1 MALPSVPSGVVT
13 YWAYDAHI
21 PGGPPVLLAELP
33 LTGVSFSSR
42 LNSPGS
48 FNGSLNL
55 NDPKVLGAVS
65 SGATTPGRTLLFVD
79 MDGTIVWGGILWTRT
94 YDNQD
99 NVLQVGGSEAWSYF
113 QQRVQAADY
122 SLPPTS
128 DKHGGGPTFWVG
140 SPDAASYAIS
150 AQIVSDS
157 CAQLIGG
164 VNYCMFSGWYANN
177 GGASSLYNGAI
188 NLWVTGSPVLIYPSF
203 PIQQYQVVDD
213 IVTELAQTGYT
224 VGFDWAVDWTWSAG
238 TGSEPIATLNFHFP
252 YRGRAVSATG
262 FGIDTALSVP
272 YTWPEDATQM
282 ADQVY
287 GLATGAGGYVEI
299 QNQPSS
305 MTSGWPLLEKV
316 NTYSQTNDQQ
326 SLSGS
331 VTDDLDIAQLP
342 VITPTFVCPLYGE
355 GAQIDLREV
364 LMGDEV
370 QIFIDPDP
378 RFPAGYSGTNPLRI
392 TGTDITIADEGLS
405 TVQFTCTIP
414 PLLAADPPS
423 WGSTLPNGSGQWS
436 TTVPTGG
443 SHIDTGPHGGT
454 PLRNFPT
461 NSISFLRWAFVMPGG
476 ALAVT
481 TTPALTLQ
489 VFDSVGNEM
498 VYTDFAGWFLQPVSP
513 AITGIAVNPHGSMII
528 DGDAL
533 PGVPP
538 YHFNGSSTVSPITA
552 VLTILTWSKTSG
564 NDTLVAYA
572 RYFTKNGN
580 DSYISWT
587 QDSSMNSGYNY
598 M

>member
-13 YWAYDAHI
+13 YWAYDSHI
-21 PGGPPVLLAELP
+21 PGGPPVLIGELP

-48 FNGSLNL
+48 FNGSMNL
-55 NDPKVLGAVS
+55 NDPKVEALV
-65 SGATTPGRTLLFVD
+65 GATTPGRTLLIAD
-79 MDGTIVWGGILWTRT
+79 MDGSIVWGGIIWTRS

-113 QQRVQAADY
+113 QQRAQAADY
-122 SLPPTS
+122 SLAPTQNLN
-128 DKHGGGPTFWVG
+128 GGAPTWWTTN
-140 SPDAASYAIS
+140 PDASYHQA
-150 AQIVSDS
+150 AQMVSDA
-157 CAQLIGG
+157 CGVKIGG
-164 VNYCMFSGWYANN
+164 VNYCMFTSWYANN
-177 GGASSLYNGAI
+177 GGASSLYNGAV
-188 NLWVTGSPVLIYPSF
+188 NTWVTGSPVLIFPSF
-203 PIQQYQVVDD
+203 PIQQYQVIDD
-213 IVTELAQTGYT
+213 IVTSLAQTGYT
-224 VGFDWAVDWTWSAG
+224 VGFDWAVDWSWSSG
-238 TGSEPIATLNFHFP
+238 TGSLPVATLNFHFP
-252 YRGRAVSATG
+252 YRGRAVTATG
-262 FGIDTALSVP
+262 FAIDTALSVP

-282 ADQVY
+282 ADKVY
-287 GLATGAGGYVEI
+287 GLATGAGGFELDAT
-299 QNQPSS
+299 QSA
-305 MTSGWPLLEKV
+305 TLTAGWPLLEKV

-331 VTDDLDIAQLP
+331 VSDDLDIAQLP
-342 VITPTFVCPLYGE
+342 VITPTFVCPLSGG

-378 RFPAGYSGTNPLRI
+378 RFPTGYSGTNPLRI
-392 TGTDITIADEGLS
+392 TGTDVTIADEGVS

-414 PLLAADPPS
+414 PNIAASPPT
-423 WGSTLPNGSGQWS
+423 WGSTLPNGSGQWLDV
-436 TTVPTGG
+436 VPPSGT
-443 SHIDTGPHGGT
+443 HIDTGPHGGSSLT
-454 PLRNFPT
+454 NFPT
-461 NSISFLRWAFVMPGG
+461 NSISLLRWAFVMPGG

-538 YHFNGSSTVSPITA
+538 YHFKGSSTVSPITA

-572 RYFTKNGN
+572 RYFTENGN

-587 QDSSMNSGYNY
+587 RDSSMNSGYNY